1 MQNLI
6 NTPCL
11 LCLHAKTM
19 QYTYQNMAY
28 FGICIFN
35 HVYLAKS
42 SIKMLLRLSKQI
54 TVVVLVG
61 AKIVTK
67 SGAELRI

>member
-1 MQNLI
+1 
-6 NTPCL
+6 
-11 LCLHAKTM
+11 M

-67 SGAELRI
+67 SGAELRV